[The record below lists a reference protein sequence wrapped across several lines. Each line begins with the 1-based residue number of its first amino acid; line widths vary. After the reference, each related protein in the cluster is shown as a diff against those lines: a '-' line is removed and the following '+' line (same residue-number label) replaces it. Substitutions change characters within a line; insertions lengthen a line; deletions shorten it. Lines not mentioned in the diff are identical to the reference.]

1 MKKRVFIICVVLVSI
16 ALMLSGCGSS
26 EPSGKKIVEDLKFNS
41 EATQWNDSAFDI
53 TNCEIITYSPNG
65 EYSCTY
71 ECNVT
76 KKNDEYEIVANSTI
90 KYSKTDNGWA
100 LTDYK
105 ENNIDVTP
113 LSGMSDDDVIATVRN
128 KFAGKDASVTNIKH
142 NFDKNAKT
150 DTVTADFTYEQPY
163 YNKSGSVTINAFFDK
178 TWWNT
183 NDATENSQENWNL
196 QPLIGTWQFERG
208 NLLVQYKIY
217 SIDEAT
223 QTVNFAVRYAQNG
236 FVWGDGES
244 NVAGKDFSETV
255 QGKYSVTKRK
265 NSDHVYVCGKTVY
278 DGNFDHD
285 YDLYCDEDGVY
296 SYDGFY
302 NKAYSATKV
311 E

>member
-1 MKKRVFIICVVLVSI
+1 MGR
-16 ALMLSGCGSS
+16 
-26 EPSGKKIVEDLKFNS
+26 
-41 EATQWNDSAFDI
+41 
-53 TNCEIITYSPNG
+53 
-65 EYSCTY
+65 
-71 ECNVT
+71 
-76 KKNDEYEIVANSTI
+76 
-90 KYSKTDNGWA
+90 
-100 LTDYK
+100 
-105 ENNIDVTP
+105 NNIDDIRDNAG
-113 LSGMSDDDVIATVRN
+113 SYRN
-128 KFAGKDASVTNIKH
+128 G
-142 NFDKNAKT
+142 
-150 DTVTADFTYEQPY
+150 YEFWEISFGGDSFY
-163 YNKSGSVTINAFFDK
+163 SSSFV
-178 TWWNT
+178 W
-183 NDATENSQENWNL
+183 
-196 QPLIGTWQFERG
+196 
-208 NLLVQYKIY
+208 IY

-278 DGNFDHD
+278 DSNFDHD